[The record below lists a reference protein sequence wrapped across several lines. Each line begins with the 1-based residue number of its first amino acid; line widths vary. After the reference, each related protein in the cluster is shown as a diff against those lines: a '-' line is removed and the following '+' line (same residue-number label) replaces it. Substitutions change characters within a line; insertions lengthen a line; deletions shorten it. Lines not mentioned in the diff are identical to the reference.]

1 MDQNDMKQGFLSS
14 YSHMHKNTSES
25 GIEVLTKS
33 KNHHKSPTLISSG
46 VTWKRWFAGIDRNKI
61 INQFTAFGKENTWD
75 RWCKCCILMVVVKSI
90 LYSSSSRFSK
100 LQGKKKK
107 KNTLKKKV
115 QIHTAMLIPICMEEA
130 VNRNSNATPGLP
142 VHC

>member
-1 MDQNDMKQGFLSS
+1 
-14 YSHMHKNTSES
+14 
-25 GIEVLTKS
+25 
-33 KNHHKSPTLISSG
+33 
-46 VTWKRWFAGIDRNKI
+46 
-61 INQFTAFGKENTWD
+61 
-75 RWCKCCILMVVVKSI
+75 MVVVKSI

-100 LQGKKKK
+100 LQEKEKKK

>member
-1 MDQNDMKQGFLSS
+1 
-14 YSHMHKNTSES
+14 
-25 GIEVLTKS
+25 
-33 KNHHKSPTLISSG
+33 
-46 VTWKRWFAGIDRNKI
+46 
-61 INQFTAFGKENTWD
+61 
-75 RWCKCCILMVVVKSI
+75 MVVVKSI

-100 LQGKKKK
+100 LQEKEK

>member
-1 MDQNDMKQGFLSS
+1 
-14 YSHMHKNTSES
+14 
-25 GIEVLTKS
+25 
-33 KNHHKSPTLISSG
+33 
-46 VTWKRWFAGIDRNKI
+46 
-61 INQFTAFGKENTWD
+61 
-75 RWCKCCILMVVVKSI
+75 MVVVKSI

-100 LQGKKKK
+100 LQEKEKEKE